1 MILKKVELYIEK
13 NKLLFHKKG
22 EVLVG
27 VSGGRDSVALLDI
40 LIKLGYRC
48 TVAHCNFHLRGEESD
63 RDEKF
68 VQQLSFNLNIPY
80 YSVDFDTVNYAKQ
93 KNISIEMAARELR
106 YSWFTSLAEKIN
118 AQAIAIAHHADD
130 NVETLLMHLVRGTGL
145 KGLTGISPK
154 NGLIVRPLLCC
165 TRNEI
170 NEYIKNN
177 NLSFIEDSTNQSV
190 DFQRNKIR
198 LQVIPLLEEINPSVK
213 KVLSES
219 IERFSEINTFY
230 ENAIEKIK
238 KQLLTVDNDQ
248 LKINIDLLC
257 KQASPK
263 TILFEIL
270 HPYGFNESIVQ
281 DIEKHLHDESGKIF
295 YSPTHYL
302 IKDRKYLIISNKIK
316 KNETTFFITENDSE
330 ISFPIQLS
338 ITRKKKEQN
347 FVISKDNRIIQIDAS
362 LIQYPLTLRR
372 WTNGDTFFP
381 FGMNRQKKLSDFF
394 IDQKLNLKQKA
405 ETWLLLSQN
414 QIVWV
419 VGLRLDNRFK
429 ITESTQEVLEIK
441 ML

>member
-13 NKLLFHKKG
+13 NKLLFPEKG
-22 EVLVG
+22 KILVG

-80 YSVDFDTVNYAKQ
+80 YLVDFDTVNYAKQ

>member
-13 NKLLFHKKG
+13 NKLLFLEKG
-22 EVLVG
+22 KILVG

-40 LIKLGYRC
+40 LIKLGYQC

-106 YSWFTSLAEKIN
+106 YSWFTSLTKKIN

-130 NVETLLMHLVRGTGL
+130 NVETFLMHLVRGTGL

-302 IKDRKYLIISNKIK
+302 IKDRNYLIISNKIK

-330 ISFPIQLS
+330 ISFPLHLS

-394 IDQKLNLKQKA
+394 IDQKLNLKQKD

>member
-330 ISFPIQLS
+330 ISFPLHLS

>member
-13 NKLLFHKKG
+13 NKLLFPEKG
-22 EVLVG
+22 KILVG

-302 IKDRKYLIISNKIK
+302 IKDRNYLIISNKIK

-330 ISFPIQLS
+330 ISFPLHLS

>member
-13 NKLLFHKKG
+13 NKLLFPEKG
-22 EVLVG
+22 KILVG

-106 YSWFTSLAEKIN
+106 YSWFTSLAKKIN

-330 ISFPIQLS
+330 ISFPLHLS

>member
-106 YSWFTSLAEKIN
+106 YSWFTSLAKKIN

-295 YSPTHYL
+295 YSSTHYL
-302 IKDRKYLIISNKIK
+302 IKDRNYLIISNKIK

-330 ISFPIQLS
+330 ISFPIHLS

>member
-13 NKLLFHKKG
+13 NKLLFPEKG

-40 LIKLGYRC
+40 LIKLGYQC

-165 TRNEI
+165 SRNEI

-219 IERFSEINTFY
+219 TERFSEINTFY

-281 DIEKHLHDESGKIF
+281 DIEKHLHDESGKVF
-295 YSPTHYL
+295 YSSTHYL
-302 IKDRKYLIISNKIK
+302 IKDRNYLIISNKIK

-330 ISFPIQLS
+330 ISFPLHLS

-362 LIQYPLTLRR
+362 LIEYPLTLRR

>member
-13 NKLLFHKKG
+13 NKLLFPEKG
-22 EVLVG
+22 KILVG

-170 NEYIKNN
+170 NGYIKNN

-302 IKDRKYLIISNKIK
+302 IKDRNYLIISNKIK

>member
-13 NKLLFHKKG
+13 NKLLFPEKG
-22 EVLVG
+22 KILVG

-165 TRNEI
+165 SRNEI

-330 ISFPIQLS
+330 ISFPLHLS

>member
-106 YSWFTSLAEKIN
+106 YSWFTSLAKKIN

-170 NEYIKNN
+170 NGYIKNN

-330 ISFPIQLS
+330 ISFPLHLS

>member
-13 NKLLFHKKG
+13 NKLLFPEKG
-22 EVLVG
+22 KILVG

-40 LIKLGYRC
+40 LIKLGYQC

-165 TRNEI
+165 SRNEI

-190 DFQRNKIR
+190 DFQRNTIR

-330 ISFPIQLS
+330 ISFPLHLS
-338 ITRKKKEQN
+338 ITRKKKEKN

>member
-13 NKLLFHKKG
+13 NKLLFPEKG
-22 EVLVG
+22 KILVG

-40 LIKLGYRC
+40 LIKLGYQC

-80 YSVDFDTVNYAKQ
+80 YLVDFDTVNYAKQ

-295 YSPTHYL
+295 YSSTHYL
-302 IKDRKYLIISNKIK
+302 IKDRNYLIISNKIK

-330 ISFPIQLS
+330 ISFPIHLS

>member
-13 NKLLFHKKG
+13 NKLLFPEKG
-22 EVLVG
+22 KILVG

>member
-330 ISFPIQLS
+330 ISFPIHLS

>member
-106 YSWFTSLAEKIN
+106 YSWFTSLAKKIN

-330 ISFPIQLS
+330 ISFPLHLS
-338 ITRKKKEQN
+338 ITRKKKEKN

>member
-330 ISFPIQLS
+330 ISFPLHLS
-338 ITRKKKEQN
+338 ITRKKKEKN

>member
-13 NKLLFHKKG
+13 NKLLFPEKG
-22 EVLVG
+22 KILVG

-419 VGLRLDNRFK
+419 VGLRLDKRFK
-429 ITESTQEVLEIK
+429 LTESMQEFLEIK
-441 ML
+441 LF

>member
-13 NKLLFHKKG
+13 NKLLFPEKG
-22 EVLVG
+22 KILVG

-80 YSVDFDTVNYAKQ
+80 YLVDFDTVNYAKQ

-106 YSWFTSLAEKIN
+106 YSWFTSLAKKIN

-170 NEYIKNN
+170 NGYIKNN

-372 WTNGDTFFP
+372 WTYGDTFFP

>member
-13 NKLLFHKKG
+13 NKLLFPEKG
-22 EVLVG
+22 KILVG

-40 LIKLGYRC
+40 LIKLGYQC
-48 TVAHCNFHLRGEESD
+48 IVAHCNFHLRGEESD

-165 TRNEI
+165 IRNEI

-219 IERFSEINTFY
+219 IERFSEINIFY

-257 KQASPK
+257 KQASAK

-281 DIEKHLHDESGKIF
+281 DIEKHLHDESGKVF
-295 YSPTHYL
+295 YSSTHYL

-330 ISFPIQLS
+330 ISFPIHLS

-394 IDQKLNLKQKA
+394 IDQKLNLKQKD

>member
-13 NKLLFHKKG
+13 NKLLFLEKG
-22 EVLVG
+22 KILVG

-40 LIKLGYRC
+40 LIKLGYQC
-48 TVAHCNFHLRGEESD
+48 IVAHCNFHLRGEESD

-165 TRNEI
+165 SRNEI

-219 IERFSEINTFY
+219 IERFSEINIFY

-330 ISFPIQLS
+330 ISFPIHLS

-372 WTNGDTFFP
+372 WTYGDTFFP

-394 IDQKLNLKQKA
+394 VDQKLNLKQKA

>member
-40 LIKLGYRC
+40 LIKLGYQC
-48 TVAHCNFHLRGEESD
+48 IVAHCNFHLRGEESD

-106 YSWFTSLAEKIN
+106 YSWFTSLAKKIN

-165 TRNEI
+165 SRNEI

-330 ISFPIQLS
+330 ISFPLHLS

-347 FVISKDNRIIQIDAS
+347 FVISKDNQIIQIDAS

>member
-13 NKLLFHKKG
+13 NKLLFPEKG
-22 EVLVG
+22 KILVG
-27 VSGGRDSVALLDI
+27 VSGGRDSVALLNI

-165 TRNEI
+165 SRNEI

-295 YSPTHYL
+295 YSSSHYL

-330 ISFPIQLS
+330 ISFPIHLS

>member
-165 TRNEI
+165 SRNEI

-338 ITRKKKEQN
+338 ITRKKKEKN

>member
-13 NKLLFHKKG
+13 NKLLFPEKG
-22 EVLVG
+22 KILVG

-330 ISFPIQLS
+330 ISFPLHLS

>member
-13 NKLLFHKKG
+13 NKLLFPEKG
-22 EVLVG
+22 KILVG

-40 LIKLGYRC
+40 LIKLGYQC

-80 YSVDFDTVNYAKQ
+80 YLVDFDTVNYAKQ

-106 YSWFTSLAEKIN
+106 YSWFTSLAKKIN

-165 TRNEI
+165 SRNEI

>member
-48 TVAHCNFHLRGEESD
+48 TVAHCNFHLREEESD

-165 TRNEI
+165 SRNEI

-219 IERFSEINTFY
+219 IERFSEINIFY

-270 HPYGFNESIVQ
+270 HPYGFNESVVQ

-302 IKDRKYLIISNKIK
+302 IKDRNYLIISNKIK

-330 ISFPIQLS
+330 ISFPLHLS

>member
-13 NKLLFHKKG
+13 NKLLFPEKG
-22 EVLVG
+22 KILVG

-40 LIKLGYRC
+40 LIKLGYQC

-165 TRNEI
+165 SRNEI

>member
-302 IKDRKYLIISNKIK
+302 IKDRNYLIISNKIK

-330 ISFPIQLS
+330 ISFPLHLS

>member
-13 NKLLFHKKG
+13 NKLLFPEKG
-22 EVLVG
+22 KILVG

-40 LIKLGYRC
+40 LIKLGYQC

-106 YSWFTSLAEKIN
+106 YSWFTSLAKKIN

-330 ISFPIQLS
+330 ISFPIHLS